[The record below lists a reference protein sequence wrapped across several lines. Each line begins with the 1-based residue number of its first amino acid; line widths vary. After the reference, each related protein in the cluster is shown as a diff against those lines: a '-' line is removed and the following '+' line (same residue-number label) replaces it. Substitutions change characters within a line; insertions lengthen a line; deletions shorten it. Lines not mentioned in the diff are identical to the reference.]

1 VHVVVVV
8 VVVVVMSYH
17 HYHCEDN
24 GGGYYSVS
32 RFLTESEPVQFD
44 TNEDTRIHDLAS
56 EFDPSFPG
64 DDVPADATIT
74 VPFWMCKAFT
84 YRGFGVPKAHV
95 RGILAE
101 NTRVWSK
108 LNAEPKLVNVSGDYS
123 DVFFEFA
130 SSYGK
135 LLKEV
140 AEVDDDDDS
149 DDDEVTE
156 EMYEAGKQMV
166 EKASEAFKSRF
177 KKMIVESLYDGGGKA
192 RNPPSFEESHLTRL
206 ERQLF
211 RVGRESCEDFTRW
224 KYQTNE
230 RMETCAMV
238 TQARK
243 RTQLK
248 RKTEEAS
255 GRDGGNGGPLRPRNF

>member
-1 VHVVVVV
+1 MHVVVVV
-8 VVVVVMSYH
+8 YVVVMSYH
-17 HYHCEDN
+17 HYHICEEDN

-108 LNAEPKLVNVSGDYS
+108 LNAEPTLVNVSGDYS

-177 KKMIVESLYDGGGKA
+177 KKMIV
-192 RNPPSFEESHLTRL
+192 
-206 ERQLF
+206 
-211 RVGRESCEDFTRW
+211 
-224 KYQTNE
+224 
-230 RMETCAMV
+230 
-238 TQARK
+238 
-243 RTQLK
+243 
-248 RKTEEAS
+248 
-255 GRDGGNGGPLRPRNF
+255 